1 MPFLPISYDKYRK
14 LACDDDDRSHLVAR
28 SRIPSGYKFGGMQAK
43 RFRVRMGSALARVN
57 LHFKNLIEATADAKF
72 RRMQREL
79 ELRGIRYENDNWT
92 VRKPQSKEPSR

>member
-14 LACDDDDRSHLVAR
+14 LTCDDDDRSHVVAR
-28 SRIPSGYKFGGMQAK
+28 SGARAYKFGGMPAK
-43 RFRVRMGSALARVN
+43 RFRRMGSTLARVN
-57 LHFKNLIEATADAKF
+57 LHFRNLIEAIIDAKI

-92 VRKPQSKEPSR
+92 VRKPQSTEPSR